1 MPSQCPRCENSRFT
15 VEVPADLTAYTD
27 AAALDCC
34 PRCLSSEPGD
44 SAAVDPE
51 PPFETVVRRFPTGT
65 EGVALFLL
73 LGELDSLALNR
84 SEIESLVDRLE
95 SNDDVAYAEVGGVAR
110 QATDTVVT
118 AEEVRSALQA
128 LRRKGVVEVVYRT
141 VPTFKL
147 AVERDSV
154 EVSVSD

>member
-84 SEIESLVDRLE
+84 SEIESLVDFLE
-95 SNDDVAYAEVGGVAR
+95 SNGVDLFLTLDRLLADPDIDPSYDLAR
-110 QATDTVVT
+110 RRDQL
-118 AEEVRSALQA
+118 EAL
-128 LRRKGVVEVVYRT
+128 L
-141 VPTFKL
+141 
-147 AVERDSV
+147 D
-154 EVSVSD
+154 

>member
-1 MPSQCPRCENSRFT
+1 MPSQCPRCENSQFT

-95 SNDDVAYAEVGGVAR
+95 SNGVDLFLTLDRLLAAPDIEPYYDLAR
-110 QATDTVVT
+110 RREQL
-118 AEEVRSALQA
+118 EAL
-128 LRRKGVVEVVYRT
+128 L
-141 VPTFKL
+141 
-147 AVERDSV
+147 D
-154 EVSVSD
+154 